1 MVRWPMASTEIELT
15 TLEREMLERMAR
27 ARKDRA
33 DLAARAQAILWLADG
48 ASYATLTARLGWS
61 SRTTATWKRR
71 FLADRLDGLRS
82 RHRGS
87 KPRVLT
93 PRLEARILSRT
104 RQPPADGSTHW
115 STRKLAQALN
125 ITHTMVAT
133 VWHRARL
140 QPHRID
146 RYTRSTDPDFE
157 TKAADVIGLY
167 LDPPQHAA
175 VFSLDEKTAIQALDR
190 LDPVL
195 PLSPGRAERHGFE
208 YYRHGTLSLYAALD
222 TQTGRVHGKTTARH
236 TSQDFVAF
244 LEEVVSLCPPRQ
256 QIHIILDNLAAH
268 KTQLVRDFLQRHP
281 RVQFHFTPTYSSWLN
296 QVEIWFAKIE
306 REVIARGIFTSV
318 PDLARKLRRYIN
330 VYSANA
336 RPIQWKYSDPSRRLR
351 TNEFTATVHAKTS
364 KIRSL
369 DIAKDEKQK

>member
-1 MVRWPMASTEIELT
+1 MVRWRMPSTEIELT
-15 TLEREMLERMAR
+15 TIECETLQRMAR

-48 ASYATLTARLGWS
+48 ASYATLTDRLGWS
-61 SRTTATWKRR
+61 SRTTATWKQR
-71 FLADRLDGLRS
+71 FLADRIDGLRS

-93 PRLEARILSRT
+93 PRLEARILNRT

-115 STRKLAQALN
+115 STRKLAKALN

-140 QPHRID
+140 KPHRID

-190 LDPVL
+190 RDPVL

-208 YYRHGTLSLYAALD
+208 YYRHGTLSLYAALN
-222 TQTGRVHGKTTARH
+222 TQTGEVLGQTAPRH
-236 TSQDFVAF
+236 TSDDFVMF
-244 LEEVVSLCPPRQ
+244 LTAVVDTQPRRRP
-256 QIHIILDNLAAH
+256 IHIILDNLSTH
-268 KTQLVRDFLQRHP
+268 KTQKVRTFLAAHP
-281 RVQFHFTPTYSSWLN
+281 NVHLHFTPTYSSWLN
-296 QVEIWFAKIE
+296 QVELWFAKIE
-306 REVIARGIFTSV
+306 RDVLARGIFDSV
-318 PDLARKLRRYIN
+318 ADLKKKIMRYIRRYN
-330 VYSANA
+330 DDSKPVRWAYA
-336 RPIQWKYSDPSRRLR
+336 DPSRR
-351 TNEFTATVHAKTS
+351 
-364 KIRSL
+364 
-369 DIAKDEKQK
+369 IA